1 MYKVSYYR
9 NGNLCH
15 RQYVYTEHLRDTDIQ
30 NFLWSAF
37 RDSRIKCDGI
47 AIQELIS
54 SYDKNIDR
62 HTFTDDNGN
71 DHLFTVSKE

>member
-54 SYDKNIDR
+54 SYDTNIDEY
-62 HTFTDDNGN
+62 TFIDDN
-71 DHLFTVSKE
+71 DDVHLFIVIKE